1 MRIGT
6 LLRVTEKG
14 GEDGLVRDLPGVDG
28 ALVSALVEALGALEA
43 GFAEFAGHLEA
54 GGVHEHAFG
63 KLIDA
68 AKVRDA
74 YHDRLPATKLNL
86 SDAGEVARTFLNE
99 FAAPIPPQ
107 GDPGE

>member
-1 MRIGT
+1 
-6 LLRVTEKG
+6 VP
-14 GEDGLVRDLPGVDG
+14 DGLVR
-28 ALVSALVEALGALEA
+28 ALADALGALEA
-43 GFAEFAGHLEA
+43 GFAGFAERLEE

-74 YHDRLPATKLNL
+74 YHDRLPATKVNL
-86 SDAGEVARTFLNE
+86 TDAVEVARSFLTE

-107 GDPGE
+107 STPGE

>member
-1 MRIGT
+1 
-6 LLRVTEKG
+6 VTDTG
-14 GEDGLVRDLPGVDG
+14 GEAGLVRDLPGVEG
-28 ALVSALVEALGALEA
+28 ALVRALVDALGALEA
-43 GFAEFAGHLEA
+43 GFTGFSERLEE

-86 SDAGEVARTFLNE
+86 SDAGEVARSFLSE
-99 FAAPIPPQ
+99 FAASIPPQ
-107 GDPGE
+107 REPGEGR